1 MQVLS
6 QLRLKAKLVSAFG
19 IILLMLASVGLF
31 AVWQLRQ
38 VNAASTEIA
47 ENWLP
52 SVNAISLVR
61 DNVRVLR
68 QIEFEHVLETE
79 DAAMAKV
86 EQVMVANLEEFAKRS
101 KVYEPLISSP
111 KERQL
116 WDQFKQAREGYM
128 RTHEQLVALSRKNQ
142 TDDARGLLAGASK
155 LEAAKMA
162 DMLDQLVALNTQ
174 GGEQASRNGDAIY
187 AKSMLAICLAI
198 GASLAVGLGLALILA
213 NGIAKPVG
221 QVVEE
226 INRVAAGD
234 LSHVPVSDRADEVGD
249 IQRAVGRMVDQL
261 RAIVE
266 DVRIGADS
274 VATASSQIAHGT
286 SDLSGRTEEQ
296 ASSLEQTAASV
307 EEMSGTVRTNA
318 DNAQQANQ
326 LANAAS
332 SVALQGGELVAQV
345 VSNMGGIQAS
355 SQKISDI
362 IGVIDGIAFQTNIL
376 ALNAAV
382 EAARAGEQGRGF
394 AVVAGEVRSLAQRSA
409 NAAREIKTL
418 INDSVERVN
427 AGNELVHRAG
437 STIQD
442 VVTQVRKVTDLVG
455 EISHASLEQSQGIG
469 QINQAVG
476 QLDQMTQQNA
486 ALVEESMAAAE
497 SLKVQAKNLTMAV
510 SFFKTSGQ
518 GGVASHVAAH
528 ALHAAPSLP
537 HASKPVN
544 KSVNKPAVKPAVKA
558 SHKPASRPTQAYV
571 PAAASAPAVATA
583 SADDWETF

>member
-1 MQVLS
+1 MQFLS

-19 IILLMLASVGLF
+19 LILTMMVLMGLF
-31 AVWQLRQ
+31 AVWQLRM

-47 ENWLP
+47 GNWLP
-52 SVNAISLVR
+52 SVNAVAMLR
-61 DNVRVLR
+61 DNVRVFR
-68 QIEFEHVLETE
+68 QSEFEHVLETD

-86 EQVMVANLEEFAKRS
+86 EQAMAVNLEEFAKRS
-101 KVYEPLISSP
+101 SVYEPLISSP
-111 KERQL
+111 KEQQL
-116 WDQFKQAREGYM
+116 WGQFKQAREGYM
-128 RTHEQLVALSRKNQ
+128 RTHEQLMALSRKNQ
-142 TDDARGLLAGASK
+142 TEDARSLLAGTSRA
-155 LEAAKMA
+155 EAAKMA
-162 DMLDQLVALNTQ
+162 DTLEQLVVLNTQ
-174 GGEQASRNGDAIY
+174 GGEQASRDGGAIY
-187 AKSMLAICLAI
+187 AESMVAIGLAI
-198 GASLAVGLGLALILA
+198 GVALALGLGLALVLA
-213 NGIAKPVG
+213 HGIARPVG
-221 QVVEE
+221 QVVAE

-234 LSHVPVSDRADEVGD
+234 LSQLPLSNRADEVGD
-249 IQRAVGRMVDQL
+249 IQRALSRMLDQL

-274 VATASSQIAHGT
+274 VATASAQIAHGT

-307 EEMSGTVRTNA
+307 EEMSGTVLTNA
-318 DNAQQANQ
+318 DNARQASQ
-326 LANAAS
+326 LADAAS
-332 SVALQGGELVAQV
+332 SVALQGGELVALV

-355 SQKISDI
+355 SKKISDI

-455 EISHASLEQSQGIG
+455 EISHASLEQSQGIA
-469 QINQAVG
+469 QVNQAVG

-497 SLKVQAKNLTMAV
+497 SLKVQAQNLTMAV
-510 SFFKTSGQ
+510 SFFRTPGI
-518 GGVASHVAAH
+518 VTA
-528 ALHAAPSLP
+528 
-537 HASKPVN
+537 
-544 KSVNKPAVKPAVKA
+544 
-558 SHKPASRPTQAYV
+558 V
-571 PAAASAPAVATA
+571 PARALA
-583 SADDWETF
+583 

>member
-1 MQVLS
+1 MHLIS

-19 IILLMLASVGLF
+19 LILLMLVLVGLF

-52 SVNAISLVR
+52 SVNAISQVR

-68 QIEFEHVLETE
+68 QVEFEHVLETDE
-79 DAAMAKV
+79 GAMAKV
-86 EQVMVANLEEFAKRS
+86 EMAMATNLEEFVKRS
-101 KVYEPLISSP
+101 EVYEPLISSP

-128 RTHEQLVALSRKNQ
+128 RTHEQLLAVSRKNQ
-142 TDDARGLLAGASK
+142 TEDARSLLAGASK

-162 DMLDQLVALNTQ
+162 ETLEQLVALNTQ
-174 GGEQASRNGDAIY
+174 GGEQASRDGDVIY
-187 AKSMLAICLAI
+187 ANSMMAIALAI
-198 GASLAVGLGLALILA
+198 GISLALGLGLALVLA
-213 NGIAKPVG
+213 NGIAKPVV

-226 INRVAAGD
+226 INRVASGD
-234 LSHVPVSDRADEVGD
+234 LSHVPMTDRADEVGD
-249 IQRAVGRMVDQL
+249 IQRSLARMVDQL

-427 AGNELVHRAG
+427 AGNELVNRAG

-510 SFFKTSGQ
+510 SFFKTSDK
-518 GGVASHVAAH
+518 GGAASQVAAH
-528 ALHAAPSLP
+528 ALHATASSP
-537 HASKPVN
+537 HASKPAL
-544 KSVNKPAVKPAVKA
+544 KPAAKPAVKA
-558 SHKPASRPTQAYV
+558 AHKPASRPTQAYV
-571 PAAASAPAVATA
+571 PAASSAPTVATA

>member
-1 MQVLS
+1 MQFLS
-6 QLRLKAKLVSAFG
+6 QLRLTAKLVSAFG
-19 IILLMLASVGLF
+19 LILTMMVLMGLF
-31 AVWQLRQ
+31 AVWQLRM

-47 ENWLP
+47 GNWLP

-68 QIEFEHVLETE
+68 QVEFEHVLETD

-86 EQVMVANLEEFAKRS
+86 EQAMSVNLEEFAQRS

-111 KERQL
+111 KEQQL
-116 WDQFKQAREGYM
+116 WDQFKQSREGYM
-128 RTHEQLVALSRKNQ
+128 RTHEQLMALSRKNQ
-142 TDDARGLLAGASK
+142 TEDARSLLAGTSRA
-155 LEAAKMA
+155 EAAKMA
-162 DMLDQLVALNTQ
+162 DTLEQLVVLNTQ
-174 GGEQASRNGDAIY
+174 GGEQASRDGGAIY
-187 AKSMLAICLAI
+187 AESMVAIGLAI
-198 GASLAVGLGLALILA
+198 GVALALGLGLALVLA
-213 NGIAKPVG
+213 HGIARPVG
-221 QVVEE
+221 QVVAE

-234 LSHVPVSDRADEVGD
+234 LSQLPVSNRADEVGD
-249 IQRAVGRMVDQL
+249 IQRALSRMLDQL

-274 VATASSQIAHGT
+274 VATASAQIAQGT

-307 EEMSGTVRTNA
+307 EEMSGTVLTNA
-318 DNAQQANQ
+318 DNARQASQ
-326 LANAAS
+326 LASAAS

-355 SQKISDI
+355 SQKIADI

-394 AVVAGEVRSLAQRSA
+394 AVVASEVRSLAQRSA

-427 AGNELVHRAG
+427 AGNDLVHRAG

-455 EISHASLEQSQGIG
+455 EISHASQEQSQGIA
-469 QINQAVG
+469 QVNQAVG

-497 SLKVQAKNLTMAV
+497 SLKLQAQNLTMAV
-510 SFFKTSGQ
+510 SFFKASGK
-518 GGVASHVAAH
+518 GNAAHKAAEPSGHLASQFAARPAEKPAHKLASRPARAYLPAAH
-528 ALHAAPSLP
+528 AKAPV
-537 HASKPVN
+537 A
-544 KSVNKPAVKPAVKA
+544 
-558 SHKPASRPTQAYV
+558 
-571 PAAASAPAVATA
+571 ATA